1 MFSLNDHSFFWSFV
15 IAYQLENGIK
25 IEILY
30 AVHLNK
36 SQSEGI
42 FGVLIESQSG
52 LGTRGESNLH
62 LNCFSVRVAVKDS
75 FHLIEKNVEK
85 TSKKRRILVEKR
97 SNNKSIKTQRKPFY
111 KS

>member
-1 MFSLNDHSFFWSFV
+1 M

-52 LGTRGESNLH
+52 LETQESNLH

-75 FHLIEKNVEK
+75 FHLIEKKRRKNIEK
-85 TSKKRRILVEKR
+85 TPNIGRKKIE
-97 SNNKSIKTQRKPFY
+97 Q
-111 KS
+111 

>member
-1 MFSLNDHSFFWSFV
+1 M

-52 LGTRGESNLH
+52 LETRGESNLH

-85 TSKKRRILVEKR
+85 TSFIGRKNFENRSKKDRT
-97 SNNKSIKTQRKPFY
+97 IKA
-111 KS
+111 

>member
-1 MFSLNDHSFFWSFV
+1 V

-52 LGTRGESNLH
+52 LETQESNLH

-75 FHLIEKNVEK
+75 FHLIEKKRRKNIEK
-85 TSKKRRILVEKR
+85 TPNIGRKKIE
-97 SNNKSIKTQRKPFY
+97 Q
-111 KS
+111 

>member
-1 MFSLNDHSFFWSFV
+1 V

-52 LGTRGESNLH
+52 LGTR
-62 LNCFSVRVAVKDS
+62 DS
-75 FHLIEKNVEK
+75 RIVEFAFK
-85 TSKKRRILVEKR
+85 LFFGQSGSEG
-97 SNNKSIKTQRKPFY
+97 
-111 KS
+111 